1 MEAYLRV
8 NTGNLCFPIFD
19 FLLLIPPP
27 KKKFLFAL
35 SYHKKGQKKCLT
47 DLVFP
52 ITEMID
58 LNKL

>member
-1 MEAYLRV
+1 MFSNLR
-8 NTGNLCFPIFD
+8 
-19 FLLLIPPP
+19 
-27 KKKFLFAL
+27 FLFAL

>member
-8 NTGNLCFPIFD
+8 NTGNLLCFPSFD
-19 FLLLIPPP
+19 FLL
-27 KKKFLFAL
+27 KNFLFAL
-35 SYHKKGQKKCLT
+35 SYRKKGEKKKCFT

-52 ITEMID
+52 ITEMIG

>member
-8 NTGNLCFPIFD
+8 NTGNLLCFPSFD
-19 FLLLIPPP
+19 FLL
-27 KKKFLFAL
+27 KNFLFAL
-35 SYHKKGQKKCLT
+35 SYRKKGEKKCLT

-52 ITEMID
+52 ITEMIG